1 MLPNPLPSAG
11 HVDSLEGSVSAVD
24 SAGVGVANGSN
35 EPLLIVAST
44 TAMADWNDLLTAV
57 STRLRLSVDDLP
69 LPSVAALPPT
79 PAQRVRTSVLECVGA
94 LEQLHATLRQELGRR
109 QLLELEVFDAQAA
122 LAQARAE
129 LAGTQAG
136 ERQAR
141 HLAAHDALTS
151 LPNRSRFCERLEQAL
166 GSLRPIHGRVAV
178 LYIDLDGFKPINDEH
193 GHAVG
198 DEVLRIVAMRMTRA
212 VRADDMV
219 SRLGGDEFACLVTD
233 RLDHAQLTRLAGK
246 LFDAIAAPLSLGDL
260 RMTVSPS
267 IGIAVCPDDGDSAVD
282 LLRLADAAMYCAKR
296 TRSGFAFH
304 GANGDD
310 AAASMTSPPSDKPRA

>member
-1 MLPNPLPSAG
+1 MS
-11 HVDSLEGSVSAVD
+11 
-24 SAGVGVANGSN
+24 SN
-35 EPLLIVAST
+35 AWTRWNSFTPRCARNWAAS
-44 TAMADWNDLLTAV
+44 
-57 STRLRLSVDDLP
+57 SY
-69 LPSVAALPPT
+69 
-79 PAQRVRTSVLECVGA
+79 
-94 LEQLHATLRQELGRR
+94 
-109 QLLELEVFDAQAA
+109 LELEVFDAQAA

-151 LPNRSRFCERLEQAL
+151 LPNRSRFCERLAQAL
-166 GSLRPIHGRVAV
+166 GPQRPAHGRVAV

-233 RLDHAQLTRLAGK
+233 RLDRAQLTRLAGK
-246 LFDAIAAPLSLGDL
+246 LFDAIAAPLTLGEL
-260 RMTVSPS
+260 RMAVSPS
-267 IGIAVCPDDGDSAVD
+267 IGIAVCPEDGDAAAD

-304 GANGDD
+304 EAAGNGAWN
-310 AAASMTSPPSDKPRA
+310 AATSAGLDEPRA

>member
-1 MLPNPLPSAG
+1 M
-11 HVDSLEGSVSAVD
+11 AVC
-24 SAGVGVANGSN
+24 A
-35 EPLLIVAST
+35 
-44 TAMADWNDLLTAV
+44 
-57 STRLRLSVDDLP
+57 RLRMSVDDLP
-69 LPSVAALPPT
+69 PPADGALPPT
-79 PAQRVRTSVLECVGA
+79 PTQRARSHVLDCVDA
-94 LEQLHATLRQELGRR
+94 LDQLHAELRQELGRR

-151 LPNRSRFCERLEQAL
+151 LPNRSRFSERLEQAL
-166 GSLRPIHGRVAV
+166 GPQRPVHGRVAV

-233 RLDHAQLTRLAGK
+233 RLDRAQLVRLAGK

-260 RMTVSPS
+260 RVAVSPS
-267 IGIAVCPDDGDSAVD
+267 IGIAVCPDDGDAAAD
-282 LLRLADAAMYCAKR
+282 LLRRADAAMYRAKR
-296 TRSGFAFH
+296 MRSGFAFH
-304 GANGDD
+304 ESAGNGTP
-310 AAASMTSPPSDKPRA
+310 ACVASARSVETRA